1 MADKKLKR
9 AGSAKSSVRRRTR
22 TVAGSEKPTHGV
34 PGSEQDPR
42 RRLGNF
48 ATAGEHARIGG
59 RTTGIVGQ
67 SKKRFRTDK
76 ARSVKSGAYK
86 AR

>member
-1 MADKKLKR
+1 MPAKKSTRTAAAKS
-9 AGSAKSSVRRRTR
+9 AASSSAKSSVKRRSRL
-22 TVAGSEKPTHGV
+22 VKGSQKATSGV

-48 ATAGEHARIGG
+48 ATAGEHARVGG

-67 SKKRFRTDK
+67 SKKRFRTDS
-76 ARSVKSGAYK
+76 RSRS
-86 AR
+86 